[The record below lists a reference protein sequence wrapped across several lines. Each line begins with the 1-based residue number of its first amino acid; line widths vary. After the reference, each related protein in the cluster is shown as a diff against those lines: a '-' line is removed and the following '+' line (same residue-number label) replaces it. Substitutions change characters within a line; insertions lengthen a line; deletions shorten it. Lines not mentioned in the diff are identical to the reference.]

1 MRISDWSSDV
11 CSSDLGAPHIWL
23 PMSPVRAEKL
33 ARRASEQ
40 GVRLT
45 PPDASFVG
53 GECAGGV
60 RLSIM
65 ATTNRD
71 DLERSLRVVAALRDK
86 PDEMVVSR
94 WPVMCCLLPA
104 ADAASAH
111 TWFPVPPNPGSPS
124 PPPPGRTSPPHRPLC
139 AKS

>member
-1 MRISDWSSDV
+1 MSAF
-11 CSSDLGAPHIWL
+11 SSDLWSSELVADTTLASILRMEAKARIALAQRIRNLDEVPMPDGAPHSWL

-40 GVRLT
+40 VVRLT

-71 DLERSLRVVAALRDK
+71 DLERSLRVVAALRDE
-86 PDEMVVSR
+86 PDEMVV
-94 WPVMCCLLPA
+94 
-104 ADAASAH
+104 
-111 TWFPVPPNPGSPS
+111 
-124 PPPPGRTSPPHRPLC
+124 
-139 AKS
+139 

>member
-1 MRISDWSSDV
+1 MYRRQPKSPRTATLFPYTTLFRSRIALAQRSLNLDEVPMPD
-11 CSSDLGAPHIWL
+11 GAPHIWL

-71 DLERSLRVVAALRDK
+71 DLERSLRVVAALRDE
-86 PDEMVVSR
+86 PDEMVV
-94 WPVMCCLLPA
+94 
-104 ADAASAH
+104 
-111 TWFPVPPNPGSPS
+111 
-124 PPPPGRTSPPHRPLC
+124 
-139 AKS
+139 

>member
-1 MRISDWSSDV
+1 MACALIELGADTTVASILRKEAKARIALAQRILNLDEVPMPD
-11 CSSDLGAPHIWL
+11 GAPHIWL

-60 RLSIM
+60 RSE
-65 ATTNRD
+65 
-71 DLERSLRVVAALRDK
+71 ERRVGKECASTCR
-86 PDEMVVSR
+86 SR
-94 WPVMCCLLPA
+94 W
-104 ADAASAH
+104 
-111 TWFPVPPNPGSPS
+111 SPC
-124 PPPPGRTSPPHRPLC
+124 T
-139 AKS
+139 